1 MSNVS
6 PKVTASA
13 LAAAVISILVWAAQ
27 QAGIDLPVVVQGALM
42 VIVVFAAGYLKV
54 DSKRGV

>member
-13 LAAAVISILVWAAQ
+13 LAAAIVSILVWVAST
-27 QAGIDLPVVVQGALM
+27 AGIDLPIAVQGALM
-42 VIVVFAAGYLKV
+42 VIVVFAAGYLKI
-54 DSKRGV
+54 DPRRS